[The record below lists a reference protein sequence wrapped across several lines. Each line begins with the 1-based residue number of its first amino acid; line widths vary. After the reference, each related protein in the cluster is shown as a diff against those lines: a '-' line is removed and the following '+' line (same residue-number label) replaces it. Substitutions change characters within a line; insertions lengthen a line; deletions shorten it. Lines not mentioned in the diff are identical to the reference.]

1 MRISKHKIAGYI
13 IAGTFLAA
21 GLITLA
27 HSEKTED
34 AVIRITAKKFE
45 YEPNQITLKKGEPV
59 TLELVSLDRVHG
71 FNLPELGIRADI
83 IPGQSTKV
91 HLLPQATGS
100 FTFRCDIFCGSGHED
115 MAGQIIVV
123 E

>member
-1 MRISKHKIAGYI
+1 MRIGKHKIAGYI
-13 IAGTFLAA
+13 IAGTFLAT

-27 HSEKTED
+27 HSEKTEE

-83 IPGQSTKV
+83 IPGQRTKV

>member
-1 MRISKHKIAGYI
+1 MRISKRQIAGYV
-13 IAGTFLAA
+13 IAGTVLAT
-21 GLITLA
+21 GLVTLA
-27 HSEKTED
+27 HSEKTEE

-45 YEPNQITLKKGEPV
+45 FEPNQITLKKGEPV

-91 HLLPQATGS
+91 RLVPQTTGW

>member
-1 MRISKHKIAGYI
+1 MRIGKHKIAGYI
-13 IAGTFLAA
+13 IAGTVLAT
-21 GLITLA
+21 GLVTLA
-27 HSEKTED
+27 HSEKTEE

>member
-13 IAGTFLAA
+13 IAGAFLAA
-21 GLITLA
+21 GLISLA

-83 IPGQSTKV
+83 IPGQSMKV
-91 HLLPQATGS
+91 HLLPQTTGS
-100 FTFRCDIFCGSGHED
+100 LTFRCDIFCGSGHED

>member
-27 HSEKTED
+27 HSEKTEE

-45 YEPNQITLKKGEPV
+45 FEPNQITLKKGEPV

-91 HLLPQATGS
+91 HLVPQTTGS

>member
-1 MRISKHKIAGYI
+1 MRISKQKIVGYV
-13 IAGTFLAA
+13 IAAAVLAT

-27 HSEKTED
+27 HSEKTEET
-34 AVIRITAKKFE
+34 VIRISAKKFE
-45 YEPNQITLKKGEPV
+45 FEPSQITLKKGEPV

-91 HLLPQATGS
+91 HLVPQATGS

>member
-13 IAGTFLAA
+13 IAGTVLAT
-21 GLITLA
+21 GLTTLA
-27 HSEKTED
+27 HSEKTEE

-45 YEPNQITLKKGEPV
+45 FEPNQITLKKGEPV

-83 IPGQSTKV
+83 IPGQRTKV
-91 HLLPQATGS
+91 HLLPQTAGS